1 MEEKTKFFKRVNK
14 KEKDNAFEV
23 DGICFVSYEAKEDEK
38 ERLMKQIEEYQL
50 IDSYKNK
57 YEDLAYNDKTENEG
71 ERIITDDL
79 LASFLQVSY
88 SSD

>member
-38 ERLMKQIEEYQL
+38 ETL
-50 IDSYKNK
+50 
-57 YEDLAYNDKTENEG
+57 
-71 ERIITDDL
+71 
-79 LASFLQVSY
+79 
-88 SSD
+88 